1 MTANIDHLSTQELL
15 DLEALL
21 IKERSDLLRSSV
33 FEFLC
38 EFWPV
43 VIADKLNINWHIPF
57 LCDEIQKILEGV
69 INEQKDNDDLVC
81 NICPGTTKSTI
92 LIMAQAWL
100 WTRKPD
106 AVILSN
112 TISDKNATEFSQKF
126 RDIVT
131 SAEYKMYFP
140 EIKLRRD
147 STALTQIKNTSGG
160 ARRQYTTKSKI
171 TGDHGHV
178 RFDDDPMAFQDARS
192 DAEASRCIEGYKA
205 YSTREKKNSKVPY
218 ILFMQR
224 LSDIDTSSYVFKVKP
239 EVKKIV
245 LPAWDNGKVY
255 PTELKDQYVNGYLN
269 EAHINQTFLDD
280 KKLQLGD
287 LQYMAEYG
295 QDCSSPEG
303 LMYHIKR
310 VDEMERKG
318 LSIAVAD
325 PKDDGKC
332 YYACVFANIHSNA
345 IWVHDIIYNQD
356 NSNETLNDNN
366 EIVKKGTIIT
376 TAEKA
381 KEHRVTAIYIE
392 KDGIGNFY
400 GKQVKAKFPF
410 VQPFSADGNKDLR
423 IHGKAEIVSRF
434 FRFHSK
440 SPSVDYENAINSLL
454 SYKKE
459 GGNEFKDIQDAL
471 TSLATIAVKQN
482 LINIYK

>member
-1 MTANIDHLSTQELL
+1 MNLDALTTDELL
-15 DLEALL
+15 ELEQLL
-21 IKERSDLLRSSV
+21 IRQRSNELRASV

-43 VIADKLNINWHIPF
+43 VIADQLNVNWHIPF

-69 INEQKDNDDLVC
+69 VSGAKENDDLLC

-131 SAEYKMYFP
+131 SSEYKKYFP
-140 EIKLRRD
+140 EIQLRRD
-147 STALTQIKNTSGG
+147 STALTQIKNTHGG

-192 DAEASRCIEGYKA
+192 DAEAARCIEGYKA
-205 YSTREKKNSKVPY
+205 YSTREKKNAKVPY

-224 LSDIDTSSYVFKVKP
+224 LSNIDTSNYVSTVKP
-239 EVKKIV
+239 NIKKIV
-245 LPAWDNGKVY
+245 LPAWDNGKVF
-255 PTELKDQYVNGYLN
+255 PEQLKERYSNGYLN
-269 EAHINQTFLDD
+269 EAHINKEFLDD

-295 QDCSSPEG
+295 QDTESPEG
-303 LMYHIKR
+303 YMYQVQK
-310 VDEMERKG
+310 VDSMERRG
-318 LSIAVAD
+318 VSIAACD
-325 PKDDGKC
+325 PADDGDC
-332 YYACVFANIHSNA
+332 YTATVFADVYENKV
-345 IWVHDIIYNQD
+345 WVHDIIYTKED
-356 NSNETLNDNN
+356 SNTTIPLN
-366 EIVKKGTIIT
+366 
-376 TAEKA
+376 AAKA
-381 KEHRVTAIYIE
+381 KEKRVTNFYIE
-392 KDGIGNFY
+392 KDGLGNIY
-400 GKQVKAKFPF
+400 GKQVKALFPF
-410 VQPFSADGNKDLR
+410 VQPFNSDGNKDDR
-423 IHGKAEIVSRF
+423 IYSKANII
-434 FRFHSK
+434 SK
-440 SPSVDYENAINSLL
+440 HFVFLQTSPHIEYENAVNCLT
-454 SYKKE
+454 SYKKS
-459 GGNEFKDIQDAL
+459 GKNKYKDFPDCL
-471 TSLATIAVKQN
+471 TSLADVLIKQS

>member
-1 MTANIDHLSTQELL
+1 MLTDAEIVEL
-15 DLEALL
+15 ETLL
-21 IKERSDLLRSSV
+21 TLKKSDVLRGSV
-33 FEFLC
+33 FQFLC
-38 EFWPV
+38 EFWDV
-43 VIADKLNINWHIPF
+43 VIADELQLNWHIKF
-57 LCDEIQKILEGV
+57 LCDEIQEILEGV
-69 INEQKDNDDLVC
+69 IRGEEFNDDLVC

-112 TISDKNATEFSQKF
+112 TISNKNATEFSQKF
-126 RDIVT
+126 RDIVIG
-131 SAEYKMYFP
+131 EKYNLYFP

-147 STALTQIKNTSGG
+147 STALTQIKNTYGG

-192 DAEASRCIEGYKA
+192 DAEAARCIEGYKA
-205 YSTREKKNSKVPY
+205 YSTREKKSAKVPY

-239 EVKKIV
+239 DIKKIV
-245 LPAWDNGKVY
+245 LPAWDNGKVF
-255 PTELKDQYVNGYLN
+255 PPELKEKYANGYLN
-269 EAHINQTFLDD
+269 EKHINKKFLED

-295 QDCSSPEG
+295 QDTESAEG
-303 LMYHIKR
+303 FMYHVKR
-310 VDEMERKG
+310 VDNMERKG

-332 YYACVFANIHSNA
+332 FYACVFADIHSNA
-345 IWVHDIIYNQD
+345 VWIHDIIYNQD
-356 NSNETLNDNN
+356 NSNEIIDDSGNVL
-366 EIVKKGTIIT
+366 KKGTILT

-381 KEHRVTAIYIE
+381 KQHRVTTLYIE

-400 GKQVKAKFPF
+400 GKQVKSKFPF
-410 VQPFSADGNKDLR
+410 VHPFNADGNKDLR

-434 FRFHSK
+434 FRFHSQ
-440 SPSVDYENAINSLL
+440 SPSIDYENAVNSVLKF
-454 SYKKE
+454 KKE

-471 TSLATIAVKQN
+471 TSMADLVVRQN